1 LSKVRVIREDCD
13 PELAQDRTLPNTAF
27 LVEYE
32 KDGRTCYDIAI
43 PRKKVDMFDYY
54 WDKYRHGLKGWTQ
67 TEGRSN
73 PKLWEDPQ
81 AKKK

>member
-1 LSKVRVIREDCD
+1 MSKVRVIREDCD
-13 PELAQDRTLPNTAF
+13 PKLAQDRTLPNTAF

-32 KDGRTCYDIAI
+32 NDGKTCYDISI
-43 PRKKVDMFDYY
+43 PRKEVDMFDYY
-54 WDKYRHGLKGWTQ
+54 WDKYKHGLKRWTQ